1 VVSSRAIDVIAHR
14 GGDGEWPGETT
25 LAFTRALANGAN
37 VIEMDVWG
45 TADDPPVLVLMHSS
59 DISKMTEGRGDV
71 RSLHFKEDLENL
83 NAAYQWSPDGGATFP
98 FRNHK
103 PVLRVAKLDDVLKEF
118 KDHRMNIEIKQKRPS
133 IVKPFLD
140 AIERAEVPAQNLLI
154 ASFHTAV
161 LKDFRREC
169 KQRNLQIATSASTWE
184 WVRFYFGNY
193 LLHLPY
199 RPPAEVVQMAE
210 RLLLLRIWLL
220 SRAFIRKAHNTGLTV
235 HAWTV
240 DDPDDMKRAIANG
253 VDGIITDFPTR
264 LRAILDD
271 PDRSSALSRGPA

>member
-1 VVSSRAIDVIAHR
+1 MKPQPFDVIAHR

-25 LAFTRALANGAN
+25 FAFTRALASGAN

-59 DISKMTEGRGDV
+59 DISKMTEGTGDV
-71 RSLHFKEDLENL
+71 RSLKFKKDLENL

-271 PDRSSALSRGPA
+271 PDRSSAVSRGPA